1 MRTWRTVVIRRAEH
15 PGQGFTQGLIEQD
28 GMIWESTGLYGASAL
43 CRYRLG
49 DGQTERRAALPA
61 TLFGEGICR
70 LGDVIWQLTWQE
82 RVALRWDA
90 RTLELAGQVPY
101 NRQGW
106 GICAAD
112 GSVLTSDGSSELV
125 RRDPQTLAPQE
136 VIYVR
141 LDGHRVLGLNDL
153 AWSAGTVWANV
164 AGTHYLAGID
174 PASGEVTDIVDARP
188 AAERHPDPQALM
200 NGIAALPAAGEF
212 LLTGKGWRWIRQVR
226 LKPAREGSARR
237 GLLAGLSH

>member
-1 MRTWRTVVIRRAEH
+1 MVIRRVEH
-15 PGQGFTQGLIEQD
+15 PGRGFTQGLIEQD
-28 GMIWESTGLYGASAL
+28 GTVWESTGLYGTSAL
-43 CRYRLG
+43 SRYRLG
-49 DGQTERRAALPA
+49 DGQAERRTALPA
-61 TLFGEGICR
+61 ALFGEGICR

-90 RTLELAGQVPY
+90 RTLEPAGQVRY

-112 GSVLTSDGSSELV
+112 GSVVTSDGSSELV
-125 RRDPQTLAPQE
+125 WRDPETLAPRA
-136 VIYVR
+136 VIHVR
-141 LDGHRVLGLNDL
+141 CDGQRVSGLNDL
-153 AWSAGTVWANV
+153 AWSAGTIWANV

-174 PASGEVTDIVDARP
+174 PASGAVTDIVDARP
-188 AAERHPDPQALM
+188 AAERYADPQAIM

-212 LLTGKGWRWIRQVR
+212 LLTGKGWRSIRQVR
-226 LKPAREGSARR
+226 LKPARAGTARR